1 MAIDQSDVYVSLKPV
16 SQWPSPRSKEELI
29 EAMKEALEKEAPG
42 AGYSFSQPIQM
53 RTAELMEAG
62 IRSDIAVKIYG
73 EELETLRRISEQI
86 AAVVEKVDGA
96 GDVRP
101 ERVAGSSYMRI
112 RIRRDAIARHGLDG
126 TEC

>member
-1 MAIDQSDVYVSLKPV
+1 
-16 SQWPSPRSKEELI
+16 
-29 EAMKEALEKEAPG
+29 MKEALEKEAPG

-62 IRSDIAVKIYG
+62 IRSDIAVKVYG
-73 EELETLRRISEQI
+73 DDLETLRRISEQI
-86 AAVVEKVDGA
+86 AAVVQRIDGA

-101 ERVAGSSYMRI
+101 ERVAGLPYMRI

-126 TEC
+126 AEVLNTIEALGGKVVGQVVEGESAVRSSSAF